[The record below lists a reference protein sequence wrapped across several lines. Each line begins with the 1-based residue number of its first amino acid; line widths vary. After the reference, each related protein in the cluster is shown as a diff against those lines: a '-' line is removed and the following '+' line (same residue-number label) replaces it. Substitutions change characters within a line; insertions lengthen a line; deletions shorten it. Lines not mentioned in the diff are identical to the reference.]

1 MSQNSILNNTTGIL
15 TLKSKCDTAELKSQ
29 CTYFKRPLVVC
40 DCEGYELE
48 LFNEQATAAALSRSD
63 VIIECHDFITAG
75 TTETLKATF
84 AHTHDVSVVYAG
96 ERNPNLFPFMQD
108 IYDIDRWQAVCEHR
122 PCVMNWIICES
133 RQYRSPVSR
142 VLRKLRLR
150 STVQITCCFH
160 LTPLFRLGS
169 GRHRAQAALRISL
182 QRGEEGGVA
191 EKRRR
196 SSIAALR
203 DLAPQSGNDDAS
215 QTGHSRENGA
225 AVDFRQ

>member
-1 MSQNSILNNTTGIL
+1 MILGPRFPWSSLDIASKLLGTYEQELHPFLLKSRAKRYDCVVDIGCAEGYYAVWLGRLYENVQVVAYDINEDSRDACRENSILNNTTGIL

-150 STVQITCCFH
+150 
-160 LTPLFRLGS
+160 
-169 GRHRAQAALRISL
+169 
-182 QRGEEGGVA
+182 
-191 EKRRR
+191 
-196 SSIAALR
+196 
-203 DLAPQSGNDDAS
+203 
-215 QTGHSRENGA
+215 
-225 AVDFRQ
+225 